1 MGTELLTKKNIKK
14 GLSLKW
20 AVKVRHFYG
29 FYYVQIKQKTKT

>member
-1 MGTELLTKKNIKK
+1 MYNFTFQKGRKKV
-14 GLSLKW
+14 KW

>member
-1 MGTELLTKKNIKK
+1 MNAKKARIKM
-14 GLSLKW
+14 KW

>member
-1 MGTELLTKKNIKK
+1 MKD
-14 GLSLKW
+14 LKW

>member
-1 MGTELLTKKNIKK
+1 MNDTQKRIFP
-14 GLSLKW
+14 LKW

>member
-1 MGTELLTKKNIKK
+1 MF
-14 GLSLKW
+14 LKW

>member
-1 MGTELLTKKNIKK
+1 
-14 GLSLKW
+14 KW

>member
-1 MGTELLTKKNIKK
+1 M
-14 GLSLKW
+14 KW